1 MKGEKKMEIIKTD
14 KGAAPQAPY
23 SQGMISGD
31 FIFTAGQIALVPETG
46 ECAGETMAEQA
57 DQVCRNIQTILEAAG
72 SSCEK
77 VVKATCYLTDVSMFG
92 EFNEVYA
99 KYFTGRPARTCIQ
112 VAALPLEGYLCE
124 VEVIAEK

>member
-1 MKGEKKMEIIKTD
+1 MEHVSTS

-23 SQGMISGD
+23 SQGIISGD
-31 FIFTAGQIALVPETG
+31 YVFTAGQIALVPETG
-46 ECAGETMAEQA
+46 ECAGSTMAEQA
-57 DQVCRNIQTILEAAG
+57 EQVCKNIQVILEAAG

-99 KYFTGRPARTCIQ
+99 KYFTNRPARTCVQ
-112 VAALPLEGYLCE
+112 VAALPLPGYLCE

>member
-1 MKGEKKMEIIKTD
+1 MDEMKQITTA

-31 FIFTAGQIALVPETG
+31 LIFTAGQIALVPETG

-57 DQVCRNIQTILEAAG
+57 EQVCKNIQVILEAAG

-77 VVKATCYLTDVSMFG
+77 VVKATCYLTDVSRFG

-99 KYFTGRPARTCIQ
+99 KYFTSKPARTCIE
-112 VAALPLEGYLCE
+112 VSALPLEGYLCE
-124 VEVIAEK
+124 VEVIAER